1 VTKKGYRKGAKTQSD
16 IHLDGSA
23 CIGFARNVCYVA
35 ILVFSAYLC
44 GLCVNDL
51 HAIFNAEHTEIG
63 RGHREVIGEVKEE
76 LCRLFG
82 QSRLMPHLLLFM
94 LFNDSQWRR
103 EEIKLLAQ
111 AILQVAFVGKMQSRL
126 AA

>member
-1 VTKKGYRKGAKTQSD
+1 MTKKGSRKGAKTQRD
-16 IHLDGSA
+16 IHLMVLLA
-23 CIGFARNVCYVA
+23 AMGFRRLLLYAFASCVCFFA
-35 ILVFSAYLC
+35 PL
-44 GLCVNDL
+44 
-51 HAIFNAEHTEIG
+51 
-63 RGHREVIGEVKEE
+63 RE
-76 LCRLFG
+76 
-82 QSRLMPHLLLFM
+82 LMPHLLLFM